1 MESILSDFRQKIHI
15 GEIQM
20 SINSESQLAFF
31 GDDNEMNMD
40 DEDWKTNMRGDSYG
54 NYSRFLH

>member
-1 MESILSDFRQKIHI
+1 
-15 GEIQM
+15 M